1 MSRNKDHYTE
11 PLTVAERTLET
22 LRSVNVLATFN
33 VEFVRPII
41 LFWKS
46 QSNYLFPKV
55 LLCL

>member
-1 MSRNKDHYTE
+1 MSRNKDNYTK

-22 LRSVNVLATFN
+22 LRAINVLAPFN
-33 VEFVRPII
+33 AEFVRPII

-46 QSNYLFPKV
+46 QSNYLFQKV

>member
-1 MSRNKDHYTE
+1 MSRNKDHYTK

-22 LRSVNVLATFN
+22 LRSVNVLASFN

-41 LFWKS
+41 LFSKS
-46 QSNYLFPKV
+46 QSNCLFQKV